1 MINLNNHKNMSEE
14 KKTTEEARAQKT
26 GPEELKAGMTV
37 RVHEKIKDIDAKGK
51 ERTRV
56 QVFEGIILSVR
67 KPKTIN
73 GSILVRKISHNN
85 IGVEKI
91 FPLKSPLIDKIEV
104 VKEIKTRRAKLYFLP
119 DYKKRLKVKKSTK

>member
-1 MINLNNHKNMSEE
+1 MSEE
-14 KKTTEEARAQKT
+14 MKTTESGNDSPVAKT
-26 GPEELKAGMTV
+26 AKAEELQAGMTV
-37 RVHEKIKDIDAKGK
+37 RVHEKINDIDAKGK
-51 ERTRV
+51 ERTRI

-67 KPKTIN
+67 KPKTEN

-104 VKEIKTRRAKLYFLP
+104 VKAIKTRRAKLYFLP
-119 DYKKRLKVKKSTK
+119 DYKKHLKAKKIGAGK

>member
-1 MINLNNHKNMSEE
+1 MSEE

-67 KPKTIN
+67 KPKTVN

-119 DYKKRLKVKKSTK
+119 DYKKRLKVKKSAK

>member
-1 MINLNNHKNMSEE
+1 MSEE